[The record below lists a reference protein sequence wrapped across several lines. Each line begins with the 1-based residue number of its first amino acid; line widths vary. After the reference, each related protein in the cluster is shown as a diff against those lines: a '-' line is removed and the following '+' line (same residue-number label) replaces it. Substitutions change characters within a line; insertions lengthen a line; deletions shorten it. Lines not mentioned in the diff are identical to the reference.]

1 MGSLEK
7 DVSVIKTDVSGM
19 LGQLCHLATKA
30 DVAPL
35 PHLATKADVALLK
48 ADVSDA
54 KTSIIQWMVSTVIA
68 VAALAFA
75 IAKFVH

>member
-1 MGSLEK
+1 M
-7 DVSVIKTDVSGM
+7 DD
-19 LGQLCHLATKA
+19 ATR
-30 DVAPL
+30 
-35 PHLATKADVALLK
+35 

-54 KTSIIQWMVSTVIA
+54 ITSIIKWIVGTTIA